1 MSEPG
6 VNPSSVSNLIPINLS
21 VLPAHQNQ
29 AIGSKSVQELE
40 SLRPL
45 FRTGLDHV
53 ADPHGL
59 TARARPEV
67 FRSECVLDA
76 CHYTKLPYTRGR
88 CRTRSALAERV
99 MGVGAVE
106 QIAALQVDTGL
117 LRQQITSA
125 QGSQRATRVLLFVH
139 GPVDASIE
147 NDGRRDV
154 VGAGEI
160 EEVGPYVGHRWQ
172 VGLNMTP

>member
-6 VNPSSVSNLIPINLS
+6 VNPSSVSNLVATNLS
-21 VLPAHQNQ
+21 VLLAHRNQ
-29 AIGSKSVQELE
+29 AIDSKPVQELE
-40 SLRPL
+40 SLRTL

-59 TARARPEV
+59 TARARPDA

-76 CHYTKLPYTRGR
+76 RHYAKLPYARSG

-99 MGVGAVE
+99 MGVGAVD
-106 QIAALQVDTGL
+106 QIAALQVDAGL

-139 GPVDASIE
+139 GTVDASVE